1 MIINTNVPHSP
12 VTPRAT
18 ARPVGMA
25 RRGREDQPGSW
36 HHVVNRGIAK
46 RPLFETRD
54 DIRFFLSRI
63 AREVRSQRIEV
74 HCFSV
79 MTTHFHFLVRS
90 PVGELS
96 EGLRRAQNAHS
107 RRFNRRRRRD
117 GALVR
122 GRFFSKP
129 VRDDR
134 YRRTLVRYIDHNAVK
149 ARIVARAEDYE
160 FGSARAYGCATGSP
174 WLERSWV
181 EAEACRIST
190 QHDFDL
196 TAYRVA
202 FPSPSAEADELV
214 ERRLVSGSGVDP
226 LVDLI
231 GTTPPS
237 VRRWMERKAQLADGH
252 RPGQPVCTFGALRA
266 ALEQDG
272 RSSGPWLASIGELT
286 KSGEQIATVGL
297 ARDLAG
303 HSFAELT
310 ERTAWS
316 TMQLR
321 RMAEIHRELIE
332 SDPAYAE
339 RAARVGAA
347 AISAVLG

>member
-1 MIINTNVPHSP
+1 MI
-12 VTPRAT
+12 
-18 ARPVGMA
+18 
-25 RRGREDQPGSW
+25 
-36 HHVVNRGIAK
+36 NRGIAR

-54 DIRFFLSRI
+54 DIRFFLSRL
-63 AREVRSQRIEV
+63 AREVRAKRIEV
-74 HCFSV
+74 HGFSV

-96 EGLRRAQNAHS
+96 EGFRRAQNAHS

-134 YRRTLVRYIDHNAVK
+134 YRRVLLRYIDHNPVRAG
-149 ARIVARAEDYE
+149 IVSRAEDYE
-160 FGSARAYGCATGSP
+160 FGSARAYGCEVGPP

-181 EAEACRIST
+181 ESEACRISNR
-190 QHDFDL
+190 HDFDL
-196 TAYRVA
+196 TAYRLA

-214 ERRLVSGSGVDP
+214 ERRLASRSDTDP
-226 LVDLI
+226 LIDLV
-231 GTTPPS
+231 GTTPPA

-266 ALEQDG
+266 ALEQDE
-272 RSSGPWLASIGELT
+272 RSNGPWLARLRERTRCGH
-286 KSGEQIATVGL
+286 QIATIGL

-332 SDPAYAE
+332 TDPAYTE

-347 AISAVLG
+347 AIGAVIDQACRA

>member
-1 MIINTNVPHSP
+1 M
-12 VTPRAT
+12 
-18 ARPVGMA
+18 
-25 RRGREDQPGSW
+25 
-36 HHVVNRGIAK
+36 VNRGIAR

-54 DIRFFLSRI
+54 DIRFFLSRL
-63 AREVRSQRIEV
+63 AREVRAKRIEV
-74 HCFSV
+74 HGFSV

-96 EGLRRAQNAHS
+96 EGFRRAQNAHS

-134 YRRTLVRYIDHNAVK
+134 YRKALVRYIDHNAVK
-149 ARIVARAEDYE
+149 AGIVARAEDYE
-160 FGSARAYGCATGSP
+160 FGSARAYGCEYGPP

-181 EAEACRIST
+181 ESEGCRVSN
-190 QHDFDL
+190 QHAFDL
-196 TAYRVA
+196 SAYRLA
-202 FPSPSAEADELV
+202 FSSPSAEADELV
-214 ERRLVSGSGVDP
+214 ERRLVSRSDVDP
-226 LVDLI
+226 LIDLI

-237 VRRWMERKAQLADGH
+237 VRRWMERKARLADGH

-266 ALEQDG
+266 ALEEDE
-272 RSSGPWLASIGELT
+272 RSDGPWLVRLDKLT
-286 KSGEQIATVGL
+286 KSGHEIASVGL
-297 ARDLAG
+297 SRDLAG

-310 ERTAWS
+310 ERTGWS

-332 SDPAYAE
+332 SDSAYAE
-339 RAARVGAA
+339 RTARVGAA
-347 AISAVLG
+347 AISAVIG